1 MRKDIKQ
8 KLIIAISVLLI
19 VIGIVYNFLKQN
31 SENEISY
38 ENIIVQDIENIVS
51 DEEVVEEK
59 EYIKIH
65 ITGQVRTSGIIEL
78 EYGSRISDA
87 IEKAGGLTE
96 FASLK
101 NVNLAYKLEDGQKLY
116 IPTTE
121 EDVESVLMENGENI
135 IKETNVSEKSKVIN
149 INKANEVQL
158 EEIPGVGP
166 SMASKIVNYR
176 NENGEFKS
184 IEDLKNIS
192 GIGEK
197 KFETMREY
205 ICVKW
210 LNKLKK
216 IFL

>member
-1 MRKDIKQ
+1 MRKNIKQ
-8 KLIIAISVLLI
+8 KLVLIAAILLI
-19 VIGIVYNFLKQN
+19 AVGIFYNFLK
-31 SENEISY
+31 EDKEEISY
-38 ENIIVQDIENIVS
+38 ENIIVQDVENVVS
-51 DEEVVEEK
+51 NEEIVEEK

-65 ITGQVRTSGIIEL
+65 IAGQVKIPGIIEL
-78 EYGSRISDA
+78 EYGARISDA

-135 IKETNVSEKSKVIN
+135 IQNTNLSGKSKMIN
-149 INKANEVQL
+149 INKANESEL

-176 NENGEFKS
+176 KENGEFKS

-197 KFETMREY
+197 KFEAMREY
-205 ICVKW
+205 ISVK
-210 LNKLKK
+210 
-216 IFL
+216 

>member
-1 MRKDIKQ
+1 MRKNIKQ
-8 KLIIAISVLLI
+8 KLVLIAAILLI
-19 VIGIVYNFLKQN
+19 AVGIFYNFLK
-31 SENEISY
+31 EDKEEISY
-38 ENIIVQDIENIVS
+38 ENIIVQDVENVVS
-51 DEEVVEEK
+51 NEEIVEEK

-65 ITGQVRTSGIIEL
+65 ITGQVKIPGIIEL
-78 EYGSRISDA
+78 EYGARISDA

-135 IKETNVSEKSKVIN
+135 IQNTNLSGKSKMIN
-149 INKANEVQL
+149 INKANESEL

-176 NENGEFKS
+176 KENGEFKN

-205 ICVKW
+205 NSVK
-210 LNKLKK
+210 
-216 IFL
+216 

>member
-1 MRKDIKQ
+1 MRKNIKQ
-8 KLIIAISVLLI
+8 KLVLIAAILLI
-19 VIGIVYNFLKQN
+19 AVGIFYNFLK
-31 SENEISY
+31 EDKEEISY
-38 ENIIVQDIENIVS
+38 ENIIVQDVENVVS
-51 DEEVVEEK
+51 NEEIVEEK

-65 ITGQVRTSGIIEL
+65 IAGQVKIPGIIEL
-78 EYGSRISDA
+78 EYGARISDA

-121 EDVESVLMENGENI
+121 EDVESVIMENGENI
-135 IKETNVSEKSKVIN
+135 IQNTNLFGKSKMIN
-149 INKANEVQL
+149 INKANESEL

-176 NENGEFKS
+176 KENGEFKS

-197 KFETMREY
+197 KFDAMREY
-205 ICVKW
+205 ISVK
-210 LNKLKK
+210 
-216 IFL
+216 

>member
-1 MRKDIKQ
+1 MRKNIKQ
-8 KLIIAISVLLI
+8 KLILIVAILLI
-19 VIGIVYNFLKQN
+19 AVGIFYNFLK
-31 SENEISY
+31 EDKEEISY
-38 ENIIVQDIENIVS
+38 ENIIVQDVENVVS
-51 DEEVVEEK
+51 NEEIVEEK

-65 ITGQVRTSGIIEL
+65 IAGQVKIPGIIEL
-78 EYGSRISDA
+78 EYGARISDA

-135 IKETNVSEKSKVIN
+135 IQNTNLSGKSKMIN
-149 INKANEVQL
+149 INKANESEL

-176 NENGEFKS
+176 KENGEFKN

-197 KFETMREY
+197 KFEAMREY
-205 ICVKW
+205 ISVK
-210 LNKLKK
+210 
-216 IFL
+216 

>member
-1 MRKDIKQ
+1 MRKNIKQ
-8 KLIIAISVLLI
+8 KLVLIAAILLI
-19 VIGIVYNFLKQN
+19 AVGIFYNFLK
-31 SENEISY
+31 EDKEEISY
-38 ENIIVQDIENIVS
+38 ENIIVQDVENVVS
-51 DEEVVEEK
+51 NEEIVEEK

-65 ITGQVRTSGIIEL
+65 ITGQVKIPGIIEL
-78 EYGSRISDA
+78 EYGARISDA

-135 IKETNVSEKSKVIN
+135 IQNTNLSGKSKMIN
-149 INKANEVQL
+149 INKANESEL

-176 NENGEFKS
+176 KENGEFKN

-197 KFETMREY
+197 KFEAMREY
-205 ICVKW
+205 ISVK
-210 LNKLKK
+210 
-216 IFL
+216 

>member
-1 MRKDIKQ
+1 MRKNIKQ
-8 KLIIAISVLLI
+8 KLVLIAAILLI
-19 VIGIVYNFLKQN
+19 AVGIFYNFFK
-31 SENEISY
+31 EDKEEISY
-38 ENIIVQDIENIVS
+38 ENIIVQNVENVVS
-51 DEEVVEEK
+51 NEEIVEEK

-65 ITGQVRTSGIIEL
+65 IAGQVKIPGIIEL
-78 EYGSRISDA
+78 EYGARISDA

-135 IKETNVSEKSKVIN
+135 IKESNVSGSSKTIN
-149 INKANEVQL
+149 INKANESEL

-176 NENGEFKS
+176 KENGEFKS

-205 ICVKW
+205 ISVK
-210 LNKLKK
+210 
-216 IFL
+216 

>member
-1 MRKDIKQ
+1 MRKNIKQ
-8 KLIIAISVLLI
+8 KLVLIAAILLI
-19 VIGIVYNFLKQN
+19 AVGIFYNFLK
-31 SENEISY
+31 EDKEEISY
-38 ENIIVQDIENIVS
+38 ENIIVQDVENVVS
-51 DEEVVEEK
+51 NEEIVEEK

-65 ITGQVRTSGIIEL
+65 IAGQVKIPGIIEL
-78 EYGSRISDA
+78 EYGARISDA

-116 IPTTE
+116 IPSTE
-121 EDVESVLMENGENI
+121 EDVESVLMENRENI
-135 IKETNVSEKSKVIN
+135 IKESNVSGSSKTIN
-149 INKANEVQL
+149 INKANESEL

-176 NENGEFKS
+176 KENGEFKN

-197 KFETMREY
+197 KFDAMREY
-205 ICVKW
+205 ISVK
-210 LNKLKK
+210 
-216 IFL
+216 

>member
-1 MRKDIKQ
+1 MRKNIKQ
-8 KLIIAISVLLI
+8 KLVLIAAILLI
-19 VIGIVYNFLKQN
+19 AVGIFYNFLK
-31 SENEISY
+31 EDKEEISY
-38 ENIIVQDIENIVS
+38 ENIIVQDVENVVS
-51 DEEVVEEK
+51 NEEIVEEK

-65 ITGQVRTSGIIEL
+65 ITGQVKIPGIIEL
-78 EYGSRISDA
+78 EYGARISDA

-135 IKETNVSEKSKVIN
+135 IQNTNLSGKSKMIN
-149 INKANEVQL
+149 INKANESEL

-166 SMASKIVNYR
+166 AMASKIVNYR
-176 NENGEFKS
+176 KENGEFKT

-197 KFETMREY
+197 KFEAMREY
-205 ICVKW
+205 ISVK
-210 LNKLKK
+210 
-216 IFL
+216 